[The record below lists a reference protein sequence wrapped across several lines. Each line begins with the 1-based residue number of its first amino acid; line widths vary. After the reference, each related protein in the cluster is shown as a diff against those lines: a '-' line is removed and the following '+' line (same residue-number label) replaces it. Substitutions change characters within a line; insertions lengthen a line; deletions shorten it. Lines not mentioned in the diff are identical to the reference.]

1 MLVRIYSVW
10 PMGAVWL
17 RVKGISIEIRIH
29 CNFLIFLEVWPT
41 VRSGCGFRVGPPILE
56 RGRLLPTVH

>member
-1 MLVRIYSVW
+1 
-10 PMGAVWL
+10 MGAVWL

-29 CNFLIFLEVWPT
+29 CDFLIFLEVWPT